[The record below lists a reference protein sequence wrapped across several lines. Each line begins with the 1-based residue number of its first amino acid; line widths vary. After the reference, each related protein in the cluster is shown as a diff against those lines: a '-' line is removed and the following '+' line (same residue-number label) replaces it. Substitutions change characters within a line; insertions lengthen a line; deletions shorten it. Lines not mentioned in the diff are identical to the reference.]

1 MSSSSSSLEPANI
14 TPGGSSSSSGPAPY
28 GSSSS
33 FAEIPQIAPSSSS
46 SKPASTYASSVQGS
60 SSSSFASVNTPTG
73 IQSAGPLNVQALQSN
88 ADTLKTFT
96 TTQMDTFLAGVT
108 KTDQANLTVLNQKL
122 AEFRTFN
129 NNLRSTI
136 TALTKDI
143 DIGRRTQQLGELRER
158 IKKLEKLEAT
168 AREEA
173 DTAESRL
180 QYVEKRE
187 QDVSYKQL
195 FFLDRPVREFSVPT
209 FVTLSV
215 LFAFLAIRFIYMI
228 YAGVQVG
235 AVNSSFLTGFGAQV
249 ATTGLFGFGAQAPTA
264 GLAGLFST
272 SGITGQLR

>member
-1 MSSSSSSLEPANI
+1 M
-14 TPGGSSSSSGPAPY
+14 
-28 GSSSS
+28 
-33 FAEIPQIAPSSSS
+33 
-46 SKPASTYASSVQGS
+46 
-60 SSSSFASVNTPTG
+60 
-73 IQSAGPLNVQALQSN
+73 
-88 ADTLKTFT
+88 DTLLT
-96 TTQMDTFLAGVT
+96 GVT
-108 KTDQANLTVLNQKL
+108 TSNQTNLTTLNQKL
-122 AEFRTFN
+122 ADFRTFN

-136 TALTKDI
+136 SAMSKDM
-143 DIGRRTQQLGELRER
+143 DIGKRTQQLGALRER

-195 FFLDRPVREFSVPT
+195 FFLDRPVRQFSVPT

-215 LFAFLAIRFIYMI
+215 MFALLAIRFIYMI

-235 AVNSSFLTGFGAQV
+235 PVNTAYLTGIGGPTTTAGLFGLGAP
-249 ATTGLFGFGAQAPTA
+249 APTGLFGFGAAAQAPA
-264 GLAGLFST
+264 GLAGFFST

>member
-1 MSSSSSSLEPANI
+1 
-14 TPGGSSSSSGPAPY
+14 
-28 GSSSS
+28 
-33 FAEIPQIAPSSSS
+33 
-46 SKPASTYASSVQGS
+46 
-60 SSSSFASVNTPTG
+60 VNTPTG
-73 IQSAGPLNVQALQSN
+73 IPSAGPLNVQALQSN

-96 TTQMDTFLAGVT
+96 TTQMDTLLAGVT
-108 KTDQANLTVLNQKL
+108 KSDQANLTVLNQKL

-173 DTAESRL
+173 DTAKSRL

-215 LFAFLAIRFIYMI
+215 FFAFLAIRFIYMI

-235 AVNSSFLTGFGAQV
+235 PVNSSFLSGFGAEA

-264 GLAGLFST
+264 GLAGLFSS